1 MEYRDK
7 LWVLNFVTASQVDP
21 ANCEAVLKFYAGDGF
36 VLSLQ
41 LRYKPLYLGWS
52 FQEIESLRRETELQF
67 YLPSGKSLL
76 KQILFFC
83 LSMF

>member
-7 LWVLNFVTASQVDP
+7 PWALNFVTASQVDP

-41 LRYKPLYLGWS
+41 IK
-52 FQEIESLRRETELQF
+52 I
-67 YLPSGKSLL
+67 
-76 KQILFFC
+76 
-83 LSMF
+83 